1 VFTGTGTGTKKYTH
15 GLPVSHPSDD
25 ATMKNGRMNGT
36 ATTNGGGDGMTTKNS
51 MAMTYSRGDDMTT
64 KNGGDNNMT
73 TMNRGDDTCNNQHP
87 HYKHEMV
94 GSFFYL
100 FFAFCLIFFFYS
112 WNDPSPL

>member
-1 VFTGTGTGTKKYTH
+1 MKNQWH
-15 GLPVSHPSDD
+15 GKGDD

-51 MAMTYSRGDDMTT
+51 MAMTNSRGDDTTT

-73 TMNRGDDTCNNQHP
+73 TMNRGDDICNNQHP

-94 GSFFYL
+94 GSFLCFLSYFL
-100 FFAFCLIFFFYS
+100 FSFLE
-112 WNDPSPL
+112 